1 MNIPGVHFN
10 NHNWPGIVKAERL
23 VMIFNMLMMP
33 LLSIIFGGMAIWSKI
48 EVLVMQLMLIGGIF
62 AAVIFNR

>member
-10 NHNWPGIVKAERL
+10 NHSWPRIVKAERI
-23 VMIFNMLMMP
+23 VMIFNMLMLP
-33 LLSIIFGGMAIWSKI
+33 LLSVIFGSTAIWIKT
-48 EVLVMQLMLIGGIF
+48 EVIIMQLMFIGGIF